1 MDIIQHPDYLA
12 LKEYCDL
19 LQESLLEL
27 ILEKDELLTTI
38 IPNIE
43 AEYQLRIGSLA
54 FERFCLQT
62 EINKAKRIME
72 IIQTAINHND
82 KVSGLDIE
90 KRLKIEFTEWEN
102 RLKEHLQ
109 MIKDA
114 RQREKSRL
122 SVEES
127 RMICEIYRNLVKI
140 LHPDINPELYSRNL
154 GLWSQIQEAYKNADV
169 SSLEALWLIVQDMG
183 QPPEEMP
190 VMERLMEKESSL
202 KKSIREVR
210 EIIAEITSGHPYI
223 LKDNLMDTAW
233 VEEQRRKLKE
243 EISELAVQNSKF
255 KILAEQMTREH
266 CHG

>member
-19 LQESLLEL
+19 LRANLLEL
-27 ILEKDELLTTI
+27 ILEKDELVTTI

-62 EINKAKRIME
+62 EINKAKRIIE

-82 KVSGLDIE
+82 KISALDIE
-90 KRLKIEFTEWEN
+90 KRLKLEFNEWEN
-102 RLKEHLQ
+102 RLKEYLQ
-109 MIKDA
+109 MIKNA
-114 RQREKSRL
+114 RKREKSKL
-122 SVEES
+122 SEEES
-127 RMICEIYRNLVKI
+127 RLICEIYRNLVKI

-154 GLWSQIQEAYKNADV
+154 GLWSQIQEAYKNGDV
-169 SSLEALWLIVQDMG
+169 GSLEALWLIVQDMG
-183 QPPEEMP
+183 EPPEEVP
-190 VMERLMEKESSL
+190 VMEQLMAKESSL
-202 KKSIREVR
+202 KGSIQEVR

-223 LKDNLMDTAW
+223 LKENLMDASW
-233 VEEQRRKLKE
+233 VEEQRQKLKE
-243 EISELAVQNSKF
+243 EISALAVQNSKF

-266 CHG
+266 CHE